1 MTTTAVPSTQDT
13 ISPSRGI
20 RQVLREHR
28 VFFAATATVMLHIAD
43 DNFFQP
49 NDGMT
54 ASDHLVSGLVPL
66 GVLAAGTALYPRV
79 RAGARAVIALLIGL
93 IGIMV
98 GFIEAGYY
106 TVAVGP
112 SGDDFT
118 GLLAGAGGV
127 ALLGL
132 GAVTLWRSRKPGGSR
147 TRRYLRRGLLGF
159 VGVAFLA
166 ELFLPFG
173 VSYMSTHVHTAGAP
187 EAKLGVAYENVTF
200 TTSDGLEISGW
211 YVPSRNGAAIV
222 IPGRTKSQPHARMLI
237 EHGYGVLLF
246 DRRGEGASEGDPTL
260 FGWGGSRDIDA
271 AVDFLEGQPE
281 VDPGRIGGL
290 GMSVSGEMLLQ
301 AAAESSDLAA
311 VVSEGAGARTIS
323 EELEQYDASTTV
335 TSLATLVAKHA
346 GLMVFS
352 NERAAAEP
360 DRPHA
365 AHRTPAGPAHLVAE
379 HRRAGG
385 AEPDL
390 PASDRPVGRDLDAP
404 RRTARPG
411 HQEAPRGVRAAR
423 HRLLRLRPP
432 GRRAGNRRVTWPH
445 QHRSAPW
452 TRPSPS
458 PRRAPGA
465 AASTTC
471 SSRQLPR

>member
-1 MTTTAVPSTQDT
+1 MTTSAPERTQDPT
-13 ISPSRGI
+13 TAPSRGI

-28 VFFAATATVMLHIAD
+28 VFFAATAAVMLHIAD

-49 NDGMT
+49 NAGV
-54 ASDHLVSGLVPL
+54 APSDHLVSGLVPL
-66 GVLAAGTALYPRV
+66 GLLAAGAALYPQV

-93 IGIMV
+93 LGIMV
-98 GFIEAGYY
+98 GLIEAGYY

-132 GAVTLWRSRKPGGSR
+132 AAVTLWRSRKPGRSR

-166 ELFLPFG
+166 ELFFPFAI
-173 VSYMSTHVHTAGAP
+173 SYMSTHVHTAGAP
-187 EAKLGVAYENVTF
+187 EAELGVAYENVTF

-271 AVDFLEGQPE
+271 AVDFLEDRPD
-281 VDPGRIGGL
+281 VDPARIGGL

-335 TSLATLVAKHA
+335 TALPTLLAKHA
-346 GLMVFS
+346 GLLVFS
-352 NERAAAEP
+352 SEP
-360 DRPHA
+360 APPSLVDL
-365 AHRTPAGPAHLVAE
+365 TPRIGP
-379 HRRAGG
+379 
-385 AEPDL
+385 
-390 PASDRPVGRDLDAP
+390 RPVLLIWSPDTGELEALNPTYQRLIGPSAEIWAVPD
-404 RRTARPG
+404 TG
-411 HQEAPRGVRAAR
+411 HVQAIKQHSEEYE
-423 HRLLRLRPP
+423 
-432 GRRAGNRRVTWPH
+432 RRVIGFLD
-445 QHRSAPW
+445 SALLG
-452 TRPSPS
+452 S
-458 PRRAPGA
+458 
-465 AASTTC
+465 
-471 SSRQLPR
+471 

>member
-1 MTTTAVPSTQDT
+1 M
-13 ISPSRGI
+13 
-20 RQVLREHR
+20 
-28 VFFAATATVMLHIAD
+28 
-43 DNFFQP
+43 
-49 NDGMT
+49 
-54 ASDHLVSGLVPL
+54 
-66 GVLAAGTALYPRV
+66 

-187 EAKLGVAYENVTF
+187 EAKLGVAYEDVTF

-352 NERAAAEP
+352 SDAP
-360 DRPHA
+360 PPSLIDL
-365 AHRTPAGPAHLVAE
+365 TPRIGP
-379 HRRAGG
+379 
-385 AEPDL
+385 
-390 PASDRPVGRDLDAP
+390 RPVLLIWSPDTGELEALNPTYQRLIGPSAEIWAVPDTGHVQAIKQHPEEYEQRVIGFLDGALLDDAP
-404 RRTARPG
+404 ATG
-411 HQEAPRGVRAAR
+411 E
-423 HRLLRLRPP
+423 
-432 GRRAGNRRVTWPH
+432 
-445 QHRSAPW
+445 
-452 TRPSPS
+452 
-458 PRRAPGA
+458 
-465 AASTTC
+465 
-471 SSRQLPR
+471 